1 MALTINKTP
10 RTPLIQLDGD
20 QGIFLIEGILLPE
33 DAPKF
38 FEPVMNYCTDYLMG
52 PVPTTVINLKL
63 EYFNTASSR
72 VLYSLLKK
80 FDEATSTS
88 TQVKWYYEE
97 DDEDLKDACDE
108 FIVLLKNIAFEKIG
122 YIEE

>member
-10 RTPLIQLDGD
+10 RTPLIKLDGE
-20 QGIFLIEGILLPE
+20 QGNFLIEGILLPE

-38 FEPVMNYCTDYLMG
+38 FEPVMNYCADYLSK
-52 PVPTTVINLKL
+52 PLFSTTINLRL

-80 FDEATSTS
+80 FDDTASTN
-88 TQVKWYYEE
+88 TLVKWYYEE

-108 FIVLLKNIAFEKIG
+108 FIVLLKNINFEKIG
-122 YIEE
+122 FIEE